1 MHIWTVDAEHGSA
14 VRTGQSHAIED
25 LPQIGA
31 DGALFALQS
40 DGDQPLH
47 PVVLRAGEQ
56 WGRLAPEAIPSSF
69 PRSKLVMPRAA
80 AVSAK
85 DGQETDAQ
93 LFLPR
98 EDTSKPHPA

>member
-47 PVVLRAGEQ
+47 P
-56 WGRLAPEAIPSSF
+56 SC
-69 PRSKLVMPRAA
+69 
-80 AVSAK
+80 
-85 DGQETDAQ
+85 
-93 LFLPR
+93 
-98 EDTSKPHPA
+98 